1 MLKKLGYIIK
11 SMRPK
16 DWIKNLFVLAPII
29 YEKLIFDVEIIIIAS
44 TGFLIFC
51 IVSGCIYIINDIS
64 DIDRDRLHK
73 KNKYR
78 PLASGLISKTQLL
91 IFVFVVLPLILIGSF
106 KLNLQFGYL
115 IIIYIIINLLYSYKL
130 KHIIIIDLFIVCIGF
145 IIRVLS
151 GNILIGSE
159 PSPWIMI
166 AIFFLALF
174 LISSK
179 RRGELLIS
187 DIDNKLDLRLAL
199 NHYDLK
205 LIDDYILISAI
216 GSILSYAIYT
226 TSDFVFE
233 KFQTK
238 SLYITNIFVVYGVFR
253 YYFLIKSKKIYTNIS
268 EIIYDD
274 YPLILTIIIWIIT
287 SVIII
292 N

>member
-1 MLKKLGYIIK
+1 MLKKLGYIIQ

-29 YEKLIFDVEIIIIAS
+29 YEKLIFDIEMIFIALA
-44 TGFLIFC
+44 GFLIFC
-51 IVSGCIYIINDIS
+51 IVSGCIYIINYIS

-91 IFVFVVLPLILIGSF
+91 VFIFIVLPLILIGSF
-106 KLNLQFGYL
+106 KLNFQFGYL

-130 KHIIIIDLFIVCIGF
+130 KHIIILDLFIVCIGF

-151 GNILIGSE
+151 GNVLVGAE

-166 AIFFLALF
+166 TIFFLALF

-187 DIDNKLDLRLAL
+187 NIDNKLDLRLSL
-199 NHYDLK
+199 NHYNLK

-226 TSDFVFE
+226 ASDFVFE

-238 SLYITNIFVVYGVFR
+238 RLYITNIFVVYGIFR

-287 SVIII
+287 SAIII

>member
-1 MLKKLGYIIK
+1 MLKKLGYIIQ

-166 AIFFLALF
+166 TIFFLALF

-226 TSDFVFE
+226 ASDFVFE

>member
-1 MLKKLGYIIK
+1 
-11 SMRPK
+11 MRPK

-226 TSDFVFE
+226 ASDFVFE